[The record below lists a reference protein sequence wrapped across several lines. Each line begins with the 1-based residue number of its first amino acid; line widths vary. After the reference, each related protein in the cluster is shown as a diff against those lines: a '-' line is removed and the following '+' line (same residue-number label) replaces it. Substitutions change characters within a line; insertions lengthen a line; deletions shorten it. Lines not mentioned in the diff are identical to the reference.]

1 MMADFDDDRGA
12 SRRGTINCDR
22 PPYSRL
28 FIVCARHHTEEDL
41 RRYFDRYGVIEDVW
55 VVRDRGSKESRGV
68 AYIKFAKASQATLA
82 MEQMN
87 GKALGSETKPIKV
100 MMANSRSSGSSR
112 DIDQSEELMRLFI
125 IIPKTM
131 TEDDIKQKFEEYG
144 DVDYINIVRDRSTGD
159 PKGFAYVKFHKAS
172 HAMLALERVDRAF
185 KAVLAEPK
193 IAKIAREKEKERERD
208 MMNSHSN
215 PYNSYN
221 TPQIYGAPGPGPGP
235 GPVSAPRPEFGS
247 GMALPDLMSVSQK
260 LQVTVDSTVSQEQLS
275 RLFDLIPGMEYC
287 NMNWDYSSGLVRGI
301 AHVRFTTTASAM
313 YAKEKLNGFEY
324 PPGSRIT
331 VKYIDD
337 DIGASKEGNSAS
349 GGSNSGLLGSGPHS
363 GVSESGGSG
372 SFSQVLVRHGYGDM
386 GSPTC
391 SVSLPAPQPLAPS
404 DSEIVDRLFVVCNP
418 QPPPSHILR
427 DVFSRFGN
435 LIDVYML
442 GSRNYGYAK
451 YADKQSA
458 QMAIT
463 ALHGQEVG
471 GMRLKVLAAE
481 PPPSH
486 HGDQDRDSDA
496 RKRQRTGP

>member
-1 MMADFDDDRGA
+1 MADQQQYDDERGA

-55 VVRDRGSKESRGV
+55 VVRDRNSKESRGV

-112 DIDQSEELMRLFI
+112 DIDQGEELMRLFI

-131 TEDDIKQKFEEYG
+131 NEDGIKEKFEEYG
-144 DVDYINIVRDRSTGD
+144 DVDYINIVRDRSNGE

-193 IAKIAREKEKERERD
+193 IAKITREKEKERERE
-208 MMNSHSN
+208 MMNSHN
-215 PYNSYN
+215 DPYHSYAAASMYAAQA
-221 TPQIYGAPGPGPGP
+221 QIQAP
-235 GPVSAPRPEFGS
+235 APRPEFGA
-247 GMALPDLMSVSQK
+247 GMALPDLMNVSQK
-260 LQVTVDSTVSQEQLS
+260 LQITLDPSVGQDQLA

-287 NMNWDYSSGLVRGI
+287 NLNWDYSTGTTKGLAYVRY
-301 AHVRFTTTASAM
+301 TTTASAM

-324 PPGSRIT
+324 PPGVRML
-331 VKYIDD
+331 VKFTDD
-337 DIGASKEGNSAS
+337 DMGANKEGNT
-349 GGSNSGLLGSGPHS
+349 GNTGLLGSAPGMAD
-363 GVSESGGSG
+363 GGG
-372 SFSQVLVRHGYGDM
+372 GGGGGGQGYGRHGYGGM
-386 GSPTC
+386 SSPVC
-391 SVSLPAPQPLAPS
+391 SASLPTAQPLAHP
-404 DSEIVDRLFVVCNP
+404 DSSCAERLFVVCNP

-451 YADKQSA
+451 YSDKGSA
-458 QMAIT
+458 EMAINT
-463 ALHGQEVG
+463 LHGQDVAG
-471 GMRLKVLAAE
+471 IRLKVLSAE
-481 PPPSH
+481 PPPS
-486 HGDQDRDSDA
+486 GEDRDPDA